1 MLSASIY
8 GLMPRKNFS
17 LSFSL
22 FIIPCLFLI
31 LGLYNLSVQGPFY
44 SFQNIDPSYAYLF
57 NGFELLHFHAPGH
70 VDHPGTTTQL
80 FMAIVMGLKWLFTAS
95 SCWLSNQPVP
105 SLDHLFYTQ
114 PETFLYAGAISLIL
128 VNALLFSWV
137 SFKLWLLA
145 KKQAVIF
152 AFQLGLFLFFPTI
165 ESFSMFTPEPMLLT
179 SILLLC
185 LAIFPVLIKN
195 DTSDAKYAGYFGLAL
210 GFGMATKVTFL
221 PLALLL
227 FLYPSTQRKKLIKWA
242 FISFLIFTFPIWG
255 RYLKMVKWLVKL
267 AFHQGHYGT
276 GELGLVDST
285 KVIDNL
291 KLLIHTIPFLFVSL
305 VGVCGYL
312 LSTYK
317 KNSPLI
323 KKFLFLT
330 LGVLLFSLAL
340 NLKHPGVR
348 YIIPILLFCGPVAGI
363 IAYQLLQQKPRYIIG
378 LFTVLFLGLGLTGL
392 QYQTWHQQR
401 IVEANGHAS
410 FDAYV
415 KTNQCKVV
423 GYYHPSLQSYAMFF
437 GNQWAWKKRTPV
449 LDQYY
454 PKSIFFE
461 PERELFFDFHGP
473 NHYLLDKADVEQ
485 EFKQHACVVFKGMK
499 LSLPVESIYNTR
511 VSHKS
516 LDNYQSTSGQFYELS
531 LS

>member
-8 GLMPRKNFS
+8 GLMPRKNVS

-80 FMAIVMGLKWLFTAS
+80 FMALVMGLKWLFTVG
-95 SCWLSNQPVP
+95 SCWFSNLPIP

-114 PETFLYAGAISLIL
+114 PENFLYTAASSLLL

-137 SFKLWLLA
+137 SFKLWLLT
-145 KKQAVIF
+145 KKHVVIF
-152 AFQLGLFLFFPTI
+152 AFQLGLFLFFPAV
-165 ESFSMFTPEPMLLT
+165 ESFSMFTPEPMLFT
-179 SILLLC
+179 SVLLLC
-185 LAIFPVLIKN
+185 SAIFPVLIKN
-195 DTSDAKYAGYFGLAL
+195 DTSDAKFAGYFGLAL

-242 FISFLIFTFPIWG
+242 FISFFIFTFPIWG
-255 RYLKMVKWLVKL
+255 RYLKMSKWLIKL

-276 GELGLVDST
+276 GALGLVDST
-285 KVIDNL
+285 KIMDNL
-291 KLLIHTIPFLFVSL
+291 KALIHTIPFLFVSL
-305 VGVCGYL
+305 MGVGAYLVC
-312 LSTYK
+312 TYQ
-317 KNSPLI
+317 KNTPLI
-323 KKFLFLT
+323 KKFLFLS

-348 YIIPILLFCGPVAGI
+348 YIIPILLFCGPVIAI
-363 IAYQLLQQKPRYIIG
+363 ITYQLLQQQKRYLVG
-378 LFTVLFLGLGLTGL
+378 LFALLFLGLGLTGT
-392 QYQTWHQQR
+392 QYQQWHQDR
-401 IVEANGHAS
+401 ILETNGRNR
-410 FDAYV
+410 FQAYV
-415 KTNQCKVV
+415 NEHKCKVV
-423 GYYHPSLQSYAMFF
+423 GYYNPSLQSYAMFF
-437 GNQWAWKKRTPV
+437 GNQWAWKKRTAV

-454 PKSIFFE
+454 PKSVFFE
-461 PERELFFDFHGP
+461 PERERFFDFHGP
-473 NHYLLDKADVEQ
+473 NHYLLDKAEVEQ
-485 EFKQHACVVFKGMK
+485 QFKQHACVVFQGMQ
-499 LSLPVESIYNTR
+499 LSLPADSPYKTR
-511 VSHKS
+511 ISSKS
-516 LDNYQSTSGQFYELS
+516 LDNHQSTSAQFYELN
-531 LS
+531 LG